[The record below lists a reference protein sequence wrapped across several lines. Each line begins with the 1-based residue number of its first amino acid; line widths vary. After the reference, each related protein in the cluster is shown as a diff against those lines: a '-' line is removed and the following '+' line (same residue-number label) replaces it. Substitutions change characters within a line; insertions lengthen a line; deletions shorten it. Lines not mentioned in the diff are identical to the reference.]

1 MDNKENLSPT
11 GYIRKSH
18 LKINYIELV
27 FFLLIVSISVLAFL
41 AVLPLMSSILIAVI
55 IFCMASPMVAAFER
69 RSIPSG
75 WSAVIVFVI
84 ISAIATLLF
93 FAIRNMI
100 PSMNDITKFGDKL
113 LAGYTRYRNNL
124 QNYVFTT
131 FNTDVSEIFT
141 TLDGFIKS
149 FFSVESITAIFSSN
163 SGNGITSSAFMS
175 KIFGGAS
182 NIKKMFS
189 GLTSAFSVIFVSTVI
204 LGFLLIKGREF
215 ERKVLSYVP
224 NKYFEVVVTTWHEI
238 ADAFSQYIKGTIME
252 SIVIG
257 LVVSFGWYMCGVKVA
272 PALIGGL
279 IVGIL
284 NAIPYFGPA
293 LGFVVA
299 LVMPGF
305 ELIDMNY
312 KFIAWSPNV
321 WSMLIVCAIAQ
332 GLDQLVKPVILGSSV
347 SLPGMVV
354 FISIIAGGKL
364 FGFIGL
370 LFAVPIVS
378 IFKIVFTT
386 LLKRLKGFKFFDDH
400 MFSVET
406 EYIKKE
412 QSK

>member
-18 LKINYIELV
+18 LKINYVELI
-27 FFLLIVSISVLAFL
+27 FFFLIVSISVLAFL

-55 IFCMASPMVAAFER
+55 IFCIASPMVAAFER
-69 RSIPSG
+69 WSIPSG

-84 ISAIATLLF
+84 ISAIVVLLF
-93 FAIRNMI
+93 FGIRNMV
-100 PSMNDITKFGDKL
+100 PTKNDITKFGDKL
-113 LAGYTRYRNNL
+113 KSGYTENRIKFQGWIQSKL
-124 QNYVFTT
+124 
-131 FNTDVSEIFT
+131 DIDASEMFDT
-141 TLDGFIKS
+141 VDGFVKSMFSIESIKS
-149 FFSVESITAIFSSN
+149 MFSSDGDN
-163 SGNGITSSAFMS
+163 AITGSAFLS
-175 KIFGGAS
+175 KLFGGAG

-189 GLTSAFSVIFVSTVI
+189 GLTSAFSVIFVASVI
-204 LGFLLIKGREF
+204 LAFLLIKGREF
-215 ERKVLSYVP
+215 ERKLLSYVP

-257 LVVSFGWYMCGVKVA
+257 LIVSFGWYLCGVKIA

-305 ELIDMNY
+305 ELIDVNY
-312 KFIAWSPNV
+312 KFIAWSPNIFNMGAV
-321 WSMLIVCAIAQ
+321 ILISQV
-332 GLDQLVKPVILGSSV
+332 LDQIIKPTILGSSV
-347 SLPGMVV
+347 ALPGMVV

-364 FGFIGL
+364 FGFLGL

-386 LLKRLKGFKFFDDH
+386 LLKRLRGFKFFDDH
-400 MFSVET
+400 MFSFES
-406 EYIKKE
+406 EYVKKE
-412 QSK
+412 

>member
-1 MDNKENLSPT
+1 MDNKDSLFPI

-18 LKINYIELV
+18 LKINYIKLV

-55 IFCMASPMVAAFER
+55 IFCIASPMVAAFER
-69 RSIPSG
+69 RAIPSG
-75 WSAVIVFVI
+75 WAAVIVFVI
-84 ISAIATLLF
+84 ISAIAVLLF
-93 FAIRNMI
+93 LGIRNMI
-100 PSMNDITKFGDKL
+100 PNMNDISRLGERL
-113 LAGYTRYRNNL
+113 SAGYTGFRESL
-124 QNYVFTT
+124 QT
-131 FNTDVSEIFT
+131 FVQTKFNIDASEMFEPV
-141 TLDGFIKS
+141 DGLFKSMFSLEAIKN
-149 FFSVESITAIFSSN
+149 VFSSN
-163 SGNGITSSAFMS
+163 GENILTDSAFIS
-175 KIFGGAS
+175 RLFGGAS

-189 GLTSAFSVIFVSTVI
+189 GLTSAFSIIFVATVV
-204 LGFLLIKGREF
+204 LAFLLISGRDF
-215 ERKVLSYVP
+215 ERKLLSYIP

-257 LVVSFGWYMCGVKVA
+257 LIVTFGWYMCGVKVA

-305 ELIDMNY
+305 ELIDLNY
-312 KFIAWSPNV
+312 RFIAWSPNIINMSLV
-321 WSMLIVCAIAQ
+321 IIIAQ
-332 GLDQLVKPVILGSSV
+332 ILDQFIKPVILGSSV
-347 SLPGMVV
+347 ALPGMVV

-364 FGFIGL
+364 FGFLGL

-378 IFKIVFTT
+378 IFKIIFTT

-406 EYIKKE
+406 EYEKRE
-412 QSK
+412 